1 MSAVKLEDI
10 ARQLGVSISTVSRAL
25 SGNGRVGEKTRQRVL
40 AAVQESKYTVNA
52 VARSLRLRDAR
63 NIGIIVPDISNS
75 YFAAVIKGAQE
86 VCRQSGYAL
95 MVCNSDEDRSFEEE
109 ALRTLLEKQASG
121 LILASVG
128 GCAEL
133 LGQYAYHDAPIVF
146 IDNIPQG
153 VNAADVV
160 SIDNFAA
167 ARELTRAMLARGY
180 REIGMITGPGDQST
194 GSLRRA
200 GFEQALVDAGLA
212 PRPEWVLEGD
222 FRMASGRACMES
234 ILRLEERP
242 RAMIIANNYMTYGAI
257 NAIRV
262 AGLRIPEDIALAAF
276 DALDETGLIT
286 PLITSLNQPAQRI
299 GRRAA
304 EIILSRLTGEERRA
318 DEEVVL
324 KPVLFEGGSW

>member
-1 MSAVKLEDI
+1 
-10 ARQLGVSISTVSRAL
+10 
-25 SGNGRVGEKTRQRVL
+25 
-40 AAVQESKYTVNA
+40 
-52 VARSLRLRDAR
+52 
-63 NIGIIVPDISNS
+63 
-75 YFAAVIKGAQE
+75 
-86 VCRQSGYAL
+86 
-95 MVCNSDEDRSFEEE
+95 
-109 ALRTLLEKQASG
+109 
-121 LILASVG
+121 
-128 GCAEL
+128 
-133 LGQYAYHDAPIVF
+133 
-146 IDNIPQG
+146 
-153 VNAADVV
+153 
-160 SIDNFAA
+160 
-167 ARELTRAMLARGY
+167 MLARGY